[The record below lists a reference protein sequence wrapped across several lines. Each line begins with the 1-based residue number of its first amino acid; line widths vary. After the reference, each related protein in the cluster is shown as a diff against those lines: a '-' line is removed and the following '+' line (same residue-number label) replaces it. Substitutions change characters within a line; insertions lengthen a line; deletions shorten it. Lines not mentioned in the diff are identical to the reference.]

1 VSFNFLA
8 FALFLPNLAN
18 FAKIKLAVG
27 NFEKLRFFF
36 IYIFI
41 FTCISL
47 TCVQP
52 VLYIF
57 VFPADSLI
65 CTLRPF
71 HNEKEN
77 YKNKHFALPL
87 AAAYSTAKIININVH
102 FSPYFGF
109 CFLFCVASCLFLLG
123 RHFAGG

>member
-1 VSFNFLA
+1 MF
-8 FALFLPNLAN
+8 
-18 FAKIKLAVG
+18 
-27 NFEKLRFFF
+27 
-36 IYIFI
+36 IFI
-41 FTCISL
+41 ILLLFYLHLYFYLHFFNLCAA
-47 TCVQP
+47 
-52 VLYIF
+52 YIF